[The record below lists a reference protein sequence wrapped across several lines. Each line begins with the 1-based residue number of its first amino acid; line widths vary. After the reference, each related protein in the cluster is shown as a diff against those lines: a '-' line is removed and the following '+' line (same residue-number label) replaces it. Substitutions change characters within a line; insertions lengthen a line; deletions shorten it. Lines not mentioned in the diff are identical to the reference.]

1 MKREITI
8 LKTLLAIII
17 LITNSS
23 FGQQNIIDNENVLE
37 EIIIDKRTN
46 KTNKTKTIKFRKNNS
61 LICFKPVEYKH
72 EYDITFPLNN
82 LPNGYINNIT
92 LYFSADAYFKINN
105 IKKPKNVVF
114 KEQQYQVKLYKLIN
128 NSLHLLN
135 FSNENTINFTIEPS
149 KKEVAFTIDLSNY
162 ALYNDEDIWFTLIPI
177 NQCKECL
184 VMIPVVKYT
193 RKIRGKNNHYTT
205 SYFKYD
211 IEMQLE

>member
-37 EIIIDKRTN
+37 EIVIDKRTT
-46 KTNKTKTIKFRKNNS
+46 KTNKTKTIKFRKKNS
-61 LICFKPVEYKH
+61 LFGFKPVEYKH
-72 EYDITFPLNN
+72 EYDITFPLNH

-149 KKEVAFTIDLSNY
+149 KKEVA
-162 ALYNDEDIWFTLIPI
+162 
-177 NQCKECL
+177 
-184 VMIPVVKYT
+184 
-193 RKIRGKNNHYTT
+193 
-205 SYFKYD
+205 
-211 IEMQLE
+211 